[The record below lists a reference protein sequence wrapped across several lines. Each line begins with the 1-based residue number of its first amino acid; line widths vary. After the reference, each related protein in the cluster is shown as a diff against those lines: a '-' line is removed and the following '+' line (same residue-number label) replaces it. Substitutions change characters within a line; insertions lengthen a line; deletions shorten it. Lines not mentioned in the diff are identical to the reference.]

1 MYSDFIFSYG
11 RYLDAAWSS
20 RTGLSARRI
29 DRDTRFRW
37 LARFE
42 SRQFALVRQRRTPT
56 TWNLLV
62 NHRRRVD
69 HYHPRQKQ
77 ISLSPC
83 LPRRPSCAHAFND
96 TGRYQARL
104 EKSSPTGL
112 PIRCLSENNM
122 ENPLSIENRDA
133 GSSYEQ
139 ATGETPWRNGT
150 RARPYTYLP
159 RQRCSSIRDSNHS

>member
-42 SRQFALVRQRRTPT
+42 SRQFARMRERRTPRQRGICSLT
-56 TWNLLV
+56 TGGVSIITILDGN
-62 NHRRRVD
+62 
-69 HYHPRQKQ
+69 K
-77 ISLSPC
+77 SPC
-83 LPRRPSCAHAFND
+83 HRARRGNLRAQSGARTRSTTLA
-96 TGRYQARL
+96 RYRACL

-112 PIRCLSENNM
+112 SIRCLS
-122 ENPLSIENRDA
+122 R
-133 GSSYEQ
+133 EQ
-139 ATGETPWRNGT
+139 HGKPAFDRKP
-150 RARPYTYLP
+150 
-159 RQRCSSIRDSNHS
+159 